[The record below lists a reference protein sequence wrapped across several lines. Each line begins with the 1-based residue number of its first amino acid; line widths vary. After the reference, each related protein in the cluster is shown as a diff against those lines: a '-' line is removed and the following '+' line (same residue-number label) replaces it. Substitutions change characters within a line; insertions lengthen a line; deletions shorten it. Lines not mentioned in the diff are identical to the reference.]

1 MHIVIFW
8 SYWMFKFM
16 ELNCKLK
23 GNNGVGFFYFNGTQE
38 LMAEYSR
45 ILIQTPWILSQVH
58 WHLDGAYHV
67 HIASLPKWIIM
78 VTNSFK
84 IPYSIIDLQMNRNF
98 WTCLDNQ
105 GYYSFKDLNSC
116 TFEYRFLHVWKLL
129 NINFNR
135 NFNENWRMKNMV
147 S

>member
-1 MHIVIFW
+1 MVW
-8 SYWMFKFM
+8 D
-16 ELNCKLK
+16 
-23 GNNGVGFFYFNGTQE
+23 FFYFSGTQE

-45 ILIQTPWILSQVH
+45 ILIQAPRILSQVH

-105 GYYSFKDLNSC
+105 GYYSFKDFDSC
-116 TFEYRFLHVWKLL
+116 TFEYRFLYVWKLL
-129 NINFNR
+129 NINLNTI
-135 NFNENWRMKNMV
+135 EILMKTEEWRIWFLKEQ
-147 S
+147 